1 MERMWRVATNQIEIY
16 SKFSLK
22 TFFRH
27 NVCELF
33 NFIVSFVYYKWQ
45 LRHFTVQINHM
56 KRIHHLRRW
65 NDKEREKTGNYSD
78 WIYTNWF
85 CVHSNQPRVM
95 FMLRNSTW
103 FNISVVHVY
112 FRLRKMHCVIILS
125 DSNGSRSNELNS
137 LVIVFSHNCYD
148 GNKKK
153 LLAKRFEIRNV
164 ELQCC

>member
-27 NVCELF
+27 NVCKLF
-33 NFIVSFVYYKWQ
+33 NFVVSFVYYKWQ
-45 LRHFTVQINHM
+45 LRHFTVQINQM

-65 NDKEREKTGNYSD
+65 NDKEREKTGNYSE

-103 FNISVVHVY
+103 FPIENSKFGLI
-112 FRLRKMHCVIILS
+112 FRLCMYIFGLEKCIALLFWAIQMAPGQM
-125 DSNGSRSNELNS
+125 NW
-137 LVIVFSHNCYD
+137 IVW
-148 GNKKK
+148 
-153 LLAKRFEIRNV
+153 
-164 ELQCC
+164 